1 MKSPGHIAIIMD
13 GNGRWAKQRGKP
25 RTFGH
30 VKGTRVAKKVI
41 TECSRLGVKW
51 LTLYAFS
58 AENWL
63 RPQTEVS
70 LLMRI
75 LKRYLERE
83 TQNLVKENIRLTVI
97 GEPERLTADLRKA
110 LENSVAATSKCTGLN
125 LVFALSYGSRQEITE
140 AARRIAADVKA
151 GRLNPDDI
159 TESDIQ
165 SKLWT
170 GAAPDPDFVIRTS
183 GEQRLSNFL
192 LWQSAYAEFYFTE
205 ILWPDFSLTHLHDA
219 IHNYQTRSRR
229 FGRVEASDELL
240 SETSH

>member
-1 MKSPGHIAIIMD
+1 MELPAHIAIIMD

-63 RPQTEVS
+63 RPQAEVS

-75 LKRYLERE
+75 LQRYLERE

-97 GEPERLTADLRKA
+97 GEPERLSPDLQKV
-110 LENSVAATSKCTGLN
+110 LEQSVAATSKCTGLN
-125 LVFALSYGSRQEITE
+125 LVFALSYGSRQEI
-140 AARRIAADVKA
+140 AAAVQKIAAQVKD
-151 GRLNPDDI
+151 GTLDPDQID
-159 TESDIQ
+159 ESHIQ
-165 SKLWT
+165 SNLWT
-170 GAAPDPDFVIRTS
+170 EGMPDPDFVIRTS

-192 LWQSAYAEFYFTE
+192 LWQAAYAEFYFTE
-205 ILWPDFSLTHLHDA
+205 TLWPDFDLSHLHTA
-219 IHNYQTRSRR
+219 INNYRTRSRR
-229 FGRVEASDELL
+229 FGRLETSDELL